1 MPAPSSKKTY
11 CPSCGVEV
19 DSYVILES
27 GNEVTHCASCGLTLT
42 DRLEAPPVK
51 TLDCIV
57 YAEDSDLL
65 RNLITRLLVDKKIG
79 REVIPCKNG
88 AEFISN
94 ATRRLRE
101 KQPVNL
107 GILDVEMP
115 IINGIQA
122 AVSLREIEKGLV
134 AKKKIPLLFFTV
146 RKCDDEFKKF
156 LKSFE
161 PSSYVNKGASDSPE
175 ELANRAYRVISKL
188 LSSV

>member
-1 MPAPSSKKTY
+1 MPDNPSKKTY

-19 DSYVILES
+19 DTYVILES
-27 GNEVTHCASCGLTLT
+27 GSEVIHCASCGLTLT
-42 DRLEAPPVK
+42 EHLEPPPAK
-51 TLDCIV
+51 ILDCII

-88 AEFISN
+88 AEFISH

-122 AVSLREIEKGLV
+122 AFSLREIEKGLG
-134 AKKKIPLLFFTV
+134 ANKKIPLLFFTV
-146 RKCDDEFKKF
+146 RKCDEEFKKF
-156 LKSFE
+156 LKSFQ

-175 ELANRAYRVISKL
+175 ELANRAYRVISRL